1 LPERVFTLSRPN
13 RGGTPS
19 VIQLRRRRFFPER
32 RYRQPLRWLIWV
44 ALALIF
50 LVFVLFMKLFK

>member
-1 LPERVFTLSRPN
+1 
-13 RGGTPS
+13 
-19 VIQLRRRRFFPER
+19 VIDFRHRRFFPER
-32 RYRQPLRWLIWV
+32 RYRQPPRWLIWV